1 MSSHEVAEAVFRT
14 NRRSNRIDASARWDK
29 TDRMDYFD
37 KPAIVAE
44 IPGRAH
50 PAPHEQQDRPA
61 PSSLL
66 FSNVINADS

>member
-14 NRRSNRIDASARWDK
+14 NRTSNRIDASARWDK
-29 TDRMDYFD
+29 TDRMDYCD
-37 KPAIVAE
+37 KPSVVAE

-50 PAPHEQQDRPA
+50 PLAREQQDRAA

-66 FSNVINADS
+66 FSNGIHAGS